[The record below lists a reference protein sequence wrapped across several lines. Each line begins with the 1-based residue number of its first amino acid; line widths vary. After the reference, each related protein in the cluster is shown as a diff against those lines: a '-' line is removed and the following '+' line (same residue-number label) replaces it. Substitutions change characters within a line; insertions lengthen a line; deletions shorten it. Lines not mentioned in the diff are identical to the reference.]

1 MAKKRIKRNDRYFN
15 TYDGGGLI
23 GKFANWNEAATN
35 KFMGSGVGGALGKL
49 GVSGSNVG
57 GIASTVASTVSG
69 LINPSGNSTGVGNV
83 LQGIGSVASNIPGIG
98 GVIGAGVNLV
108 GGLVNAAFGS
118 KLNKEFI
125 AQTEDKTKQ
134 QAGYTSSANDNV
146 SLLSDWAS
154 YTDMAHVNKNQV
166 GSDGWFSNKAKN
178 KAKSLNSAID
188 EANLRAWHSLSNT
201 ASNVDTNNDFLAM
214 ANFSAYGGPIFS
226 TGAIGY
232 DLASRDLNNKQMK
245 ALGDMRLTS
254 LPNSF
259 NAMPDVSTI
268 NTFSK
273 GGGIHIKK
281 KNRGKF
287 TDYCG
292 GNVTSE
298 CIQRGLHSSNPTTRK
313 RANFARNA
321 RKWHGDGGPIKTG
334 KSYITLDTYY
344 PIISSYPYTGHSE
357 LSITDKDSE
366 GRLKS
371 YNIDKS
377 GKNEGYNLFT
387 NNCSDATRCALEE
400 TFGKKL
406 NPFLFTT
413 PGDVQD
419 FSLKELGGIPEIKGD
434 SIFSDLEGKYILDRR
449 PKNIKKGRSG
459 VSTVYIPVNQDQK
472 EFLKNYIR
480 TGNSK
485 NEFSIGGYLDKL
497 STIRDNKKAFGGEL
511 NTQGGN
517 FTNGV
522 TFIDNGGSHEANP
535 FEGVQMGIDP
545 QGVPNLVEEGEV
557 IFNDYVFSDRMKL
570 PKKLKERYS
579 IKGETFA
586 DAAKEL
592 SKESEERPN
601 DPISQRGLEAF
612 MSALAESQEEVRI
625 KNEDRR
631 MNRYAKGGK
640 LGNLFDGTGNRAN
653 RLNPY
658 SNFVPLTDDSFYTPE
673 YMDFW
678 NWYNTN
684 QNTPEGQA
692 WLRRINSGEFGPIGG
707 NTFVPQ
713 DIIRLSH
720 DYKKGPVHNAFAAA
734 AKQYNVENPKEAPY
748 TPYTKRWIREKG
760 ADGEWRTQQITDE
773 EWNSAPAG
781 RTYLT
786 RKPNL
791 KEGNTITS
799 ERGDKDIYYDVIPEE
814 LPEELTGDVT
824 EVRGIRQNPL
834 RYAPI
839 IGSGIAVLNDIFGG
853 NDPDYSNADMFAS
866 AIRGANRPVG
876 TRPIGEYLAYKPLD
890 RMFYINQLNKNAAAG
905 RRAVHNTSGG
915 NRAAAL
921 AGILATDYNYG
932 ENLGQMARQAEE
944 YNQALKERV
953 TGFNRQTNMFNSEQG
968 TKVDMF
974 NSELLGKQASLYGQ
988 LANMRQR
995 ILEGN
1000 RAEKSANLTNF
1011 IQGLGDLGRELTDR
1025 DTLRWLA
1032 DIGAL
1037 PYNTRGQ
1044 YTGGNNTAAP
1054 KRSKGGKIKRN
1065 KRKGY
1070 TI

>member
-57 GIASTVASTVSG
+57 DIASTAASTVRG

-83 LQGIGSVASNIPGIG
+83 LQGIGSIASNIPGIG

-125 AQTEDKTKQ
+125 AQTEDKTRQ
-134 QAGYTSSANDNV
+134 QAGYTSSANDNA

-321 RKWHGDGGPIKTG
+321 RKWH
-334 KSYITLDTYY
+334 S
-344 PIISSYPYTGHSE
+344 
-357 LSITDKDSE
+357 
-366 GRLKS
+366 
-371 YNIDKS
+371 
-377 GKNEGYNLFT
+377 
-387 NNCSDATRCALEE
+387 
-400 TFGKKL
+400 
-406 NPFLFTT
+406 
-413 PGDVQD
+413 
-419 FSLKELGGIPEIKGD
+419 
-434 SIFSDLEGKYILDRR
+434 
-449 PKNIKKGRSG
+449 
-459 VSTVYIPVNQDQK
+459 
-472 EFLKNYIR
+472 
-480 TGNSK
+480 
-485 NEFSIGGYLDKL
+485 
-497 STIRDNKKAFGGEL
+497 FGGWL
-511 NTQGGN
+511 NSQGGD

-625 KNEDRR
+625 KNEDKR

-640 LGNLFDGTGNRAN
+640 LGNLFDGTGNRSN

-684 QNTPEGQA
+684 QSTPEGQA

-781 RTYLT
+781 RTYLM

-791 KEGNTITS
+791 KEGNTVTS

-839 IGSGIAVLNDIFGG
+839 IGSGIAVLNDMFGG

-890 RMFYINQLNKNAAAG
+890 RMFYINQLNKNTAAG
-905 RRAVHNTSGG
+905 RRAVQNTSGG

-921 AGILATDYNYG
+921 AGILAADYNYG

-953 TGFNRQTNMFNSEQG
+953 AGFNRQTNMFNSEQG

-1011 IQGLGDLGRELTDR
+1011 IQGLGDLGKELTDR

-1054 KRSKGGKIKRN
+1054 KKSKGGKIKRN

>member
-1 MAKKRIKRNDRYFN
+1 MAKKRIKRNNRYFN
-15 TYDGGGLI
+15 TYDDGGLI

-49 GVSGSNVG
+49 GVSGSGLG
-57 GIASTVASTVSG
+57 GIANAAASAVSG
-69 LINPSGNSTGVGNV
+69 LINPSGNSTGVGKA

-108 GGLVNAAFGS
+108 GGMVNAAFGS
-118 KLNKEFI
+118 NLNEEFI
-125 AQTEDKTKQ
+125 AQTENKTRQ
-134 QAGYTSSANDNV
+134 QAGYTSSAKDNA
-146 SLLSDWAS
+146 SLLSDWSS
-154 YTDMAHVNKNQV
+154 YTDMAHVKQKDV
-166 GSDGWFSNKAKN
+166 GSEGWFSDAAKN
-178 KAKSLNSAID
+178 KTRELNKAID

-201 ASNVDTNNDFLAM
+201 ASNIDTNNDFLAM

-226 TGAIGY
+226 IGAIGY

-245 ALGDMRLTS
+245 ALGNMRLTS

-292 GNVTSE
+292 GKVTSE

-321 RKWHGDGGPIKTG
+321 RKWH
-334 KSYITLDTYY
+334 S
-344 PIISSYPYTGHSE
+344 
-357 LSITDKDSE
+357 
-366 GRLKS
+366 
-371 YNIDKS
+371 
-377 GKNEGYNLFT
+377 
-387 NNCSDATRCALEE
+387 
-400 TFGKKL
+400 
-406 NPFLFTT
+406 
-413 PGDVQD
+413 
-419 FSLKELGGIPEIKGD
+419 
-434 SIFSDLEGKYILDRR
+434 
-449 PKNIKKGRSG
+449 
-459 VSTVYIPVNQDQK
+459 
-472 EFLKNYIR
+472 
-480 TGNSK
+480 
-485 NEFSIGGYLDKL
+485 
-497 STIRDNKKAFGGEL
+497 FGGWL
-511 NTQGGN
+511 NSQGGD

-522 TFIDNGGSHEANP
+522 TFIDNGGTHEENP
-535 FEGVQMGIDP
+535 FEGVQMGVDP

-557 IFNDYVFSDRMKL
+557 IYNDYVFSDRMKV
-570 PKKLKERYS
+570 PKAIRQKYKLRDN
-579 IKGETFA
+579 ITFA
-586 DAAKEL
+586 EAAKRL
-592 SKESEERPN
+592 GKESEERPN
-601 DPISQRGLEAF
+601 DPISQRGLETF
-612 MSALAESQEEVRI
+612 MSALAESQEEERI

-640 LGNLFDGTGNRAN
+640 LGNLFNGTGNRSN

-684 QNTPEGQA
+684 QNTSEGQA

-707 NTFVPQ
+707 NTFTPQ

-720 DYKKGPVHNAFAAA
+720 DYKRGPVHNAFASA
-734 AKQYNVENPKEAPY
+734 AKQYTVENPKEDPY

-781 RTYLT
+781 RTYLM
-786 RKPNL
+786 RNPNL

-799 ERGDKDIYYDVIPEE
+799 DKGDKDIYYDVIPEE

-824 EVRGIRQNPL
+824 EVKGIRQHPL
-834 RYAPI
+834 RYAPL
-839 IGSGIAVLNDIFGG
+839 IGSGVAVLNDIFGG

-866 AIRGANRPVG
+866 AIRSANRPIG
-876 TRPIGEYLAYKPLD
+876 TRPIGEYLAYEPLD

-905 RRAVHNTSGG
+905 RRAVQNTSGG

-932 ENLGQMARQAEE
+932 ESLGQLARQAEE

-1011 IQGLGDLGRELTDR
+1011 IQGLGDLGRELTDI

-1032 DIGAL
+1032 DIGVL
-1037 PYNTRGQ
+1037 PYNTKGQ

-1054 KRSKGGKIKRN
+1054 GKSKGGKIKRN

>member
-15 TYDGGGLI
+15 TYGGGGLI

-49 GVSGSNVG
+49 GVSGSNAG
-57 GIASTVASTVSG
+57 GIANTVTSTVSG

-134 QAGYTSSANDNV
+134 QAGYISSANDNA

-321 RKWHGDGGPIKTG
+321 RKWH
-334 KSYITLDTYY
+334 S
-344 PIISSYPYTGHSE
+344 
-357 LSITDKDSE
+357 
-366 GRLKS
+366 
-371 YNIDKS
+371 
-377 GKNEGYNLFT
+377 
-387 NNCSDATRCALEE
+387 
-400 TFGKKL
+400 
-406 NPFLFTT
+406 
-413 PGDVQD
+413 
-419 FSLKELGGIPEIKGD
+419 
-434 SIFSDLEGKYILDRR
+434 
-449 PKNIKKGRSG
+449 
-459 VSTVYIPVNQDQK
+459 
-472 EFLKNYIR
+472 
-480 TGNSK
+480 
-485 NEFSIGGYLDKL
+485 
-497 STIRDNKKAFGGEL
+497 FGGWL
-511 NTQGGN
+511 NSQGGN

-570 PKKLKERYS
+570 PKKLKEKYS

-592 SKESEERPN
+592 NKESEERPN

-625 KNEDRR
+625 KDEGRR

-673 YMDFW
+673 YMNFW
-678 NWYNTN
+678 NWYNAN
-684 QNTPEGQA
+684 QSTPEGQA

-748 TPYTKRWIREKG
+748 TPYTKRWVREKG

-866 AIRGANRPVG
+866 TIRSANRPVG

-905 RRAVHNTSGG
+905 RRAVQNTSGG

-921 AGILATDYNYG
+921 AGILAADYNYG

-953 TGFNRQTNMFNSEQG
+953 AGFNRQTNMFNSEQG